1 VGAPLS
7 GCAHPAPP
15 PDVLLV
21 TIDTL
26 RADHVSAYGDARSPS
41 TPAFDRIASEGV
53 LFEQA
58 VAQAPL
64 TLPSHASILTG
75 QWPFRHGVRDNGGF
89 RLAEAVPT
97 LAEALRAG
105 GYHTASFVGAF
116 VLDSRFGLDRG
127 FELYDDAMGHPLP
140 ERGGYLAEARRDGA
154 AVAAAAAA
162 WLAGAGPGPVFLW
175 VHLYDPHAP
184 YAAGEP
190 YRSRYPDRPY
200 AAAVAQADAALRKVL
215 EAFERRA
222 GANDAIVAVTSDHG
236 ESLGEHGEMTHGVFL
251 YDATLKVPLALRA
264 PGLPR
269 GARIPWQARLVDL
282 APTLLGLAGGPPSS
296 GRGSGQVADH
306 STLAADGIDLSAA
319 LRGEI
324 APPRLPAYAES
335 LFGTYHYGWSPLR
348 ALRES
353 GLKWIEAPRPELY
366 DLARDPSEVDNLVPR
381 DPRWGAMIAAH
392 LLSLAGPAP
401 AAPPAPGKED
411 PETLARLRA
420 LGYVGGSAPQGGQQS
435 TAAPPAGVRTG
446 AATSGQGE
454 AAVATAA
461 LPDPKD
467 GIQLHA
473 RFEEEFRAAAAR
485 FDAGDYAGARIRA
498 GALLRDFPEARDAQH
513 LRALAALNEGRIA
526 EARLDLGTLLSR
538 DPGDIEAL
546 YGLGRLLEREGKHR
560 EAVDAYL
567 RALAAGPER
576 ADLHLR
582 AGRLLR
588 LEGSLDEAERHLERA
603 QALDPGLAAAA
614 FERGLIRLS
623 RGEAPAAE
631 TFFRQA
637 ARADPG
643 IRGVHHNLALL
654 LEEKGDLAGARR
666 EYEAEVGQHPDAFAS
681 HLNLGL
687 LLGRKGGGDLARQHL
702 EDAAR
707 AAPREPQ
714 ALTALAAWLLREGKD
729 TPRARDLLERALRA
743 DPRYTP
749 ARELLEKTRR

>member
-1 VGAPLS
+1 
-7 GCAHPAPP
+7 
-15 PDVLLV
+15 
-21 TIDTL
+21 
-26 RADHVSAYGDARSPS
+26 
-41 TPAFDRIASEGV
+41 
-53 LFEQA
+53 
-58 VAQAPL
+58 
-64 TLPSHASILTG
+64 
-75 QWPFRHGVRDNGGF
+75 
-89 RLAEAVPT
+89 
-97 LAEALRAG
+97 
-105 GYHTASFVGAF
+105 
-116 VLDSRFGLDRG
+116 
-127 FELYDDAMGHPLP
+127 
-140 ERGGYLAEARRDGA
+140 
-154 AVAAAAAA
+154 
-162 WLAGAGPGPVFLW
+162 
-175 VHLYDPHAP
+175 
-184 YAAGEP
+184 
-190 YRSRYPDRPY
+190 
-200 AAAVAQADAALRKVL
+200 
-215 EAFERRA
+215 
-222 GANDAIVAVTSDHG
+222 
-236 ESLGEHGEMTHGVFL
+236 VFL
-251 YDATLKVPLALRA
+251 YDATLRVPLALRA

-296 GRGSGQVADH
+296 GRGSDQAADH

-324 APPRLPAYAES
+324 APPRLPVYAES

-411 PETLARLRA
+411 PETRARLRA
-420 LGYVGGSAPQGGQQS
+420 LGYVGGGAPQGGQQS
-435 TAAPPAGVRTG
+435 TAAAPAGARTG
-446 AATSGQGE
+446 PANSGPGPAE
-454 AAVATAA
+454 AAIANAA

-473 RFEEEFRAAAAR
+473 RFEEGFRAAAAR
-485 FDAGDYAGARIRA
+485 FDAGDYTGARIRA
-498 GALLRDFPEARDAQH
+498 SALLRDFPEARDARH
-513 LRALAALNEGRIA
+513 LRTLAALNEGRVT
-526 EARLDLGTLLSR
+526 EARNDLGTLLSR

-546 YGLGRLLEREGKHR
+546 YGLGRLLEREGKR
-560 EAVDAYL
+560 GEATAEYL

-631 TFFRQA
+631 AFFRQA
-637 ARADPG
+637 MRADPG

-654 LEEKGDLAGARR
+654 LEEKGDLVGARR
-666 EYEAEVGQHPDAFAS
+666 EYESEVEQHPDAFAS

-687 LLGRKGGGDLARQHL
+687 LLGRQGEGDLARQHL
-702 EDAAR
+702 EAAAR

-714 ALTALAAWLLREGKD
+714 ALTALAAWLMREGKD
-729 TPRARDLLERALRA
+729 APRARDLLERALRA
-743 DPRYTP
+743 DPRYAP
-749 ARELLEKTRR
+749 ARELLEKARR